1 MIRVGDYV
9 RLNSGGP
16 IMLVKSVDIVGS
28 AHCIYP
34 DPDGEFTVKWF
45 SSPVVCLTKI

>member
-16 IMLVKSVDIVGS
+16 EMLVMSVDIVGS
-28 AHCIYP
+28 AHCIYHTS
-34 DPDGEFTVKWF
+34 GYAIQWF

>member
-1 MIRVGDYV
+1 MIRVGDFV

-16 IMLVKSVDIVGS
+16 EMLVMSVDIVGS

-34 DPDGEFTVKWF
+34 DGEFTVKWF
-45 SSPVVCLTKI
+45 SSPTVCLTKI